1 MKNQCAIGKKPRDD
15 NAYFEQMSKAVFRS
29 GFNWDVIEKKWPDFQ
44 KAFKAFSV
52 EKVTQ
57 FDERDIDRLMQDPG
71 IVRNYRKVI
80 ATYENARVFSD
91 IGKSHGSFRKYL
103 KAITADGEEALCRI
117 LIKRFSFLGGST
129 TLFFLRA
136 VGEEMPQTT
145 RLWEA
150 QARKV

>member
-1 MKNQCAIGKKPRDD
+1 MKNKCVIGKKPKND

-29 GFNWDVIEKKWPDFQ
+29 GFNWDVIEKKWPDFR
-44 KAFKAFSV
+44 KAFKSFSI
-52 EKVTQ
+52 EKVVQ
-57 FDERDIDRLMQDPG
+57 FDERDIDRLMKDSG

-80 ATYENARVFSD
+80 ATYENARVFLD
-91 IGKSHGSFRKYL
+91 IRKSHGSFRQYL
-103 KAITADGEEALCRI
+103 KSITVDGEETLCRT
-117 LIKRFSFLGGST
+117 LIKRFSFMGGAT

-150 QARKV
+150 QAGKI